1 MTLTWEKMW
10 QDVEKYDKERLELQ
24 FKQSVNQQ
32 DEFQVQHD
40 PQLKAIQTMHQN
52 VKRKANHQFDQRAK
66 KKARRQTKWQRL
78 PGDIEKLDREEDQK
92 YSRQTNMRL
101 SSTLTWIKNIIF
113 LSMGLALCII
123 ALRIALYT
131 QRDPESERLR
141 VTPSNFS
148 TILNCGQDDV
158 CWQMLT
164 PTQPIRRNID
174 ERYHTEKILI
184 HNDRGTISIVLDKHN
199 ETMVMLTSF
208 ISPGNRESQPLP
220 HPLKETFDFKAER
233 WPTEI
238 SAALAMTWALQ
249 HEWPNDHTKTVDN
262 EVGFIPTLDYFLVC
276 LDYKCSKPRWY
287 QVTPLIGKRTLREYG
302 IYLKN
307 NNPMT
312 IQDLDMKFRL
322 SFNKL
327 LYTLSWL
334 HERGICHDYVN
345 PDNIHI
351 HEHETGWYLADYE
364 QVRETTHPYHFSQ
377 LWGDPEMWPDCRLND
392 VRHTIKAYLSFR

>member
-1 MTLTWEKMW
+1 
-10 QDVEKYDKERLELQ
+10 
-24 FKQSVNQQ
+24 
-32 DEFQVQHD
+32 
-40 PQLKAIQTMHQN
+40 
-52 VKRKANHQFDQRAK
+52 
-66 KKARRQTKWQRL
+66 
-78 PGDIEKLDREEDQK
+78 
-92 YSRQTNMRL
+92 
-101 SSTLTWIKNIIF
+101 
-113 LSMGLALCII
+113 
-123 ALRIALYT
+123 
-131 QRDPESERLR
+131 
-141 VTPSNFS
+141 
-148 TILNCGQDDV
+148 
-158 CWQMLT
+158 
-164 PTQPIRRNID
+164 
-174 ERYHTEKILI
+174 
-184 HNDRGTISIVLDKHN
+184 
-199 ETMVMLTSF
+199 
-208 ISPGNRESQPLP
+208 
-220 HPLKETFDFKAER
+220 
-233 WPTEI
+233 
-238 SAALAMTWALQ
+238 MTWALQ

-392 VRHTIKAYLSFR
+392 VRHAIKAYLSFLRTASGDIDTFDRALFDGREPWSRLYWMFLRSPVSASSLLRISALELPGQSFLPASAYSGRAPGWVP